1 MTEEVQKQL
10 VKWIDTE
17 VIAENILEELEGEDV
32 EPTLE
37 NAQKLWLNV
46 LATELHDSL
55 KKSINA
61 IWP

>member
-46 LATELHDSL
+46 LATELHDAL
-55 KKSINA
+55 KNSINA